1 MIYLIQKL
9 RKDFNRIKKEEIKKM
24 KLATNKWNVKITING
39 KSGMPSYYG
48 FKTKREAQ
56 AEADRWIQ
64 KGFEAE
70 VVKY

>member
-1 MIYLIQKL
+1 
-9 RKDFNRIKKEEIKKM
+9 M